1 MRYRLGQAISM
12 AIGDYRRVTSM
23 DVFVTLCFF
32 AYTAGATFCY
42 RFVAPRMPAPPPVP
56 EPVEAEIIPL
66 EPISDLELKV
76 LPVAEDAA
84 KWRQRAV
91 SAVARGKDLEGRL
104 AAISSEID
112 ELRRR
117 ALIAEALLR
126 KGRPTQATAD
136 HRFRRLR
143 TLLAKELHPDH
154 ASTRTVERAELFKVL
169 WPEIE
174 AIERL
179 PHG

>member
-1 MRYRLGQAISM
+1 MRSENDLAESSPAASPARRLRDAFDALIE
-12 AIGDYRRVTSM
+12 VP
-23 DVFVTLCFF
+23 F
-32 AYTAGATFCY
+32 AERSAWLESNIADAAQRTELAKL
-42 RFVAPRMPAPPPVP
+42 
-56 EPVEAEIIPL
+56 VEAEIIPL

-84 KWRQRAV
+84 KWRQRAM

-104 AAISSEID
+104 AAISSEIA
-112 ELRRR
+112 EWRRR

-136 HRFRRLR
+136 NRFRRLR